1 MLEALLLSA
10 ICEGHRIDL
19 PDGDYLIVTEN
30 ECGPIVA
37 MTYEWKVI
45 VFQHGRESEATCLL
59 RLFDSEMRREYEFEI
74 HTKMIYPNTCRADWW
89 QASVMIGHSRHR
101 DAKSTATIIK
111 FSFSKPQP

>member
-37 MTYEWKVI
+37 MTYEWKVMGI
-45 VFQHGRESEATCLL
+45 IYLTPLTSLRES
-59 RLFDSEMRREYEFEI
+59 
-74 HTKMIYPNTCRADWW
+74 
-89 QASVMIGHSRHR
+89 
-101 DAKSTATIIK
+101 STLSALVR
-111 FSFSKPQP
+111 